1 VGEIDLY
8 GVFVSGLL
16 VWAVVA
22 YGLTTVLVRLFAWL
36 KLYRLVWHRALF
48 DFAVYV
54 IVWGGVAMLAS
65 RLAFRGLGGE

>member
-1 VGEIDLY
+1 VEEIDLH

-22 YGLTTVLVRLFAWL
+22 YVVTALLTRLFARL

-54 IVWGGVAMLAS
+54 IVWGGVAMAAS

>member
-1 VGEIDLY
+1 VEEIDLH

-22 YGLTTVLVRLFAWL
+22 YVVTALLTRLFARL
-36 KLYRLVWHRALF
+36 RLYRLVWHRALF
-48 DFAVYV
+48 DIAVYV
-54 IVWGGVAMLAS
+54 IVWGGVAMGAS